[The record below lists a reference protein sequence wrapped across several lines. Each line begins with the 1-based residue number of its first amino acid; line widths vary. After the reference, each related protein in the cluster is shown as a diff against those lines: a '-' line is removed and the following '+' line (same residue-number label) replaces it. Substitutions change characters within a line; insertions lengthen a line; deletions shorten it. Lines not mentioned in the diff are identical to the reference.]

1 MSTPLTPEELAEVD
15 EIRTHAQHRAFCDKV
30 KEARGGV
37 YPSDWYE
44 KMLAT
49 GKNDEVARRY
59 GAGGFRIK
67 SYKNTK
73 DLLRDMG
80 VEENAKDFLRG
91 MSVEEIATELSGAD
105 R

>member
-49 GKNDEVARRY
+49 GKNDEVAQRY
-59 GAGGFRIK
+59 GASGFRIK
-67 SYKNTK
+67 SYENVE
-73 DLLRDMG
+73 DFLRDMG
-80 VEENAKDFLRG
+80 VEE
-91 MSVEEIATELSGAD
+91 IATELGGAD

>member
-15 EIRTHAQHRAFCDKV
+15 GIKTHAQHRAFCDKV
-30 KEARGGV
+30 QAARGGR

-44 KMLAT
+44 KMLAS

-59 GAGGFRIK
+59 GAGGFQIK
-67 SYKNTK
+67 TYQSAE
-73 DLLRDMG
+73 DLLRDLG
-80 VEENAKDFLRG
+80 VTKAAREP
-91 MSVEEIATELSGAD
+91 SVEELFEELSGAD

>member
-15 EIRTHAQHRAFCDKV
+15 GIRTHAQHRAFCDKV

-49 GKNDEVARRY
+49 GKN
-59 GAGGFRIK
+59 GFRIK
-67 SYKNTK
+67 SYKNIK

-80 VEENAKDFLRG
+80 VEE
-91 MSVEEIATELSGAD
+91 IATELGGAD